1 MTVTVIGGGLA
12 GCEAAW
18 QLVRRGVR
26 VRLYEMKPLK
36 FSPAHKSENLAE
48 LVCSNSLRADGLSNA
63 VGLLKQEMR
72 ELDSLIMACADRNRV
87 PAGGALAVD
96 REGFSADVTRAVLEN
111 NNIEVIHEE
120 ITGLDDEEITIVATG
135 PLTSEAL
142 SSKIKRVTGEEY
154 LSFYDAAAPVVT
166 YDSIDL
172 DKVFRASR
180 YDKGEADYLNCPM
193 TRDEYERFYHELV
206 SAETAEL
213 KEFEKN
219 VFEGCMPVEAMARR
233 GKSTLLF
240 GPLKPVG
247 LVDKRTGIR
256 SHAVVQLRQ
265 DDAAGR
271 LYNMVGFQ
279 TNLKWGEQKRVF
291 SMIPGLEH
299 AEFVRFGVM
308 HRNTF
313 LNAPRLLDETFRMR
327 KNQNLYF
334 AGQVTG
340 VEGYAESAASGLMA
354 GIHCA
359 RAVKGL
365 PPVAFPKDTAHGALA
380 AYISS
385 EGITNFQPMNVNF
398 GLLPPLEVR
407 IKGKREKN
415 EAISARALDSLHRF
429 QATIQF

>member
-18 QLVRRGVR
+18 QLARRGIH
-26 VRLYEMKPLK
+26 VRLYEMKPRK

-111 NNIEVIHEE
+111 DNIEVIHEE
-120 ITGLDDEEITIVATG
+120 VTGLDDGEVTIVATG

-142 SSKIKRVTGEEY
+142 SSEIKRITGEEY

-166 YDSIDL
+166 CDSIDL

-193 TRDEYERFYHELV
+193 TQDEYERFYRALV

-233 GKSTLLF
+233 GEATLLF

-265 DDAAGR
+265 DDAAGS

-313 LNAPRLLDETFRMR
+313 SHAPRVLDETFRMR
-327 KNQNLYF
+327 KRPNLYF

-365 PPVAFPKDTAHGALA
+365 PPAAFPKDTAHGALA

-415 EAISARALDSLHRF
+415 EAISARALESLRNY
-429 QATIQF
+429 QAVM